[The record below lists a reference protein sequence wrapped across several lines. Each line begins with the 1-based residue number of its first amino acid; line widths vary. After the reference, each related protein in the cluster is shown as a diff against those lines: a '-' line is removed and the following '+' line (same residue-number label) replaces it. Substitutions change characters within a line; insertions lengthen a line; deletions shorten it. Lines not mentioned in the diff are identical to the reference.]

1 MSVNY
6 YLRNTARYKDC
17 KNLSSYWNDGFKD
30 DVYNLIYKYA
40 KQHSV
45 SEETSDEIIDEIKE
59 RLTCFPISEDYY
71 DQKIGYS
78 SGGKFYFSYDYYSSI
93 AIHNID
99 ELKTFLE
106 KHPEYELID
115 AYEEPCDVKELL
127 EMQKA

>member
-1 MSVNY
+1 MVCIRPQNVI
-6 YLRNTARYKDC
+6 LRDNESRGRRC
-17 KNLSSYWNDGFKD
+17 LVSIC
-30 DVYNLIYKYA
+30 LI
-40 KQHSV
+40 
-45 SEETSDEIIDEIKE
+45 
-59 RLTCFPISEDYY
+59 FDYY

-93 AIHNID
+93 ALHNID

-127 EMQKA
+127 EMKKA